1 MTVTDKILHGLA
13 DVLIQE
19 FYQHNNSSTKSNG
32 LKLQKHH
39 TRTNLKKY
47 SFAARV
53 LNDYNSLPSD
63 IVMATNI
70 NSLKLCWIFIGMT
83 INF

>member
-1 MTVTDKILHGLA
+1 MALSIE
-13 DVLIQE
+13 E
-19 FYQHNNSSTKSNG
+19 FFQYNHSSTRSNG

-39 TRTNLKKY
+39 TRTNVKTY

-53 LNDYNSLPSD
+53 INDWNSLPSD

-70 NSLKLCWIFIGMT
+70 KSFKIMLDVHLIFGSVMCGI
-83 INF
+83 